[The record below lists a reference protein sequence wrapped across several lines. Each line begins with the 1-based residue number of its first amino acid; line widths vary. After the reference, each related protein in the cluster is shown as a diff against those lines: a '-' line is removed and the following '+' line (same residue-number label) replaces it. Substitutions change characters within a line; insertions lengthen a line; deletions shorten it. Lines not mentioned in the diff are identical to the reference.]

1 MAADAPREQPC
12 PAAGRTASPVP
23 LRKHRSYG
31 GVRAVTT
38 GESKTRILYLSLSN
52 AQYSANY
59 FPFLRSYVD
68 DFVGPDVEVELR
80 GARVGRIDSFR
91 FWEALD
97 SISILDSVLEA
108 EQRGFD
114 AVAIGNIL
122 DPALREARSMV
133 DIPVLGLGETCMTT
147 ACLMG
152 SQFSLVG
159 VNPYF
164 GGRFEENVAKYGL
177 KERLAG
183 IECMDLTPHELDA
196 CFSDESGRER
206 ALESFRRAARSTLD
220 RGAEVIIPAGGR
232 ITAFLN
238 AQNVREVDGAPVLDG
253 TATLLGMTLAAVR
266 IRSAA
271 GTFVS
276 RRRLYA
282 KAPEALIRSAAAE
295 YAESYHMPALAPL
308 AQEAADSTATDKQAP
323 DGD

>member
-1 MAADAPREQPC
+1 
-12 PAAGRTASPVP
+12 V
-23 LRKHRSYG
+23 
-31 GVRAVTT
+31 
-38 GESKTRILYLSLSN
+38 TRILYLSLSN

-68 DFVGPDVEVELR
+68 GFVGPDVEVEIR

-97 SISILDSVLEA
+97 SISILDSVLDA
-108 EQRGFD
+108 EQKSFD

-152 SQFSLVG
+152 SQFGLVG
-159 VNPYF
+159 VNPFF

-177 KERLAG
+177 TGRLAG
-183 IECMDLTPHELDA
+183 IQCMDLTPHELDA
-196 CFSDESGRER
+196 CFSDESGRET
-206 ALESFRRAARSTLD
+206 ALESFRRAARTTLD
-220 RGAEVIIPAGGR
+220 RGAEVIVPAGGR

-238 AQNVREVDGAPVLDG
+238 AQGVREVDGAPVLDG
-253 TATLLGMTLAAVR
+253 TATLLAMTLAAVR
-266 IRSAA
+266 IKAA
-271 GTFVS
+271 TGTFVS

-282 KAPEALIRSAAAE
+282 KAPEELTRAAAAE
-295 YAESYHMPALAPL
+295 YAESYRMPALARMAGEP
-308 AQEAADSTATDKQAP
+308 ADMSASAEDAEQ
-323 DGD
+323 

>member
-1 MAADAPREQPC
+1 VNAQDANEEGTMTSER
-12 PAAGRTASPVP
+12 
-23 LRKHRSYG
+23 L
-31 GVRAVTT
+31 
-38 GESKTRILYLSLSN
+38 TRILYLSLSN

-59 FPFLRSYVD
+59 FPFLRSYID
-68 DFVGPDVEVELR
+68 ALAGPDVEVEIR

-97 SISILDSVLEA
+97 SVSILDSVLDA
-108 EQRGFD
+108 EQRGFA

-183 IECMDLTPHELDA
+183 IQFMDLTPHELDA
-196 CFSDESGRER
+196 CFSDDAGRER
-206 ALESFRRAARSTLD
+206 ALESFQRAARTTLD

-238 AQNVREVDGAPVLDG
+238 AQGVREVDGAPIVDG
-253 TATLLGMTLAAVR
+253 TATLLNMTLAAVR
-266 IRSAA
+266 IRDAA

-282 KAPEALIRSAAAE
+282 KASPELIKSAAAA
-295 YAESYHMPALAPL
+295 YAESYNMPALARL
-308 AQEAADSTATDKQAP
+308 AEDRPESHPSESERP
-323 DGD
+323 DD

>member
-1 MAADAPREQPC
+1 MNQP
-12 PAAGRTASPVP
+12 A
-23 LRKHRSYG
+23 
-31 GVRAVTT
+31 
-38 GESKTRILYLSLSN
+38 TRILYLSLSN
-52 AQYSANY
+52 TQYSANY
-59 FPFLRSYVD
+59 FPFLRSYID
-68 DFVGPDVEVELR
+68 EFAGPDVEVEIR

-97 SISILDSVLEA
+97 SVSILDSVLDA

-122 DPALREARSMV
+122 DPALRDARSMV

-147 ACLMG
+147 ACLIG
-152 SQFSLVG
+152 STFALVG

-183 IECMDLTPHELDA
+183 IQFMDLTPHELDA
-196 CFSDESGRER
+196 CFSDDAGRER
-206 ALESFRRAARSTLD
+206 ALESFRRAARAILD

-238 AQNVREVDGAPVLDG
+238 AQGVREVDGAPILDG
-253 TATLLGMTLAAVR
+253 TATLLAMTLAAVR
-266 IRSAA
+266 IRAAA

-282 KAPEALIRSAAAE
+282 KAPAELIRSAAAE
-295 YAESYHMPALAPL
+295 YADSYHLPALANL
-308 AQEAADSTATDKQAP
+308 ADEGSQPTTIERKRASD
-323 DGD
+323 